1 MFYKVMQNGK
11 VVDIL
16 DKLVFLKFQPKHNI
30 MVHCDEDNA
39 QAILSSNRNTI
50 WHVDTLRKTSRE
62 FETVSLVEITKTEYE
77 QLKALNGK
85 TPQEIIDAY
94 TLSLLESGLL

>member
-1 MFYKVMQNGK
+1 MYYKVMQNGN
-11 VVDIL
+11 VVDVL
-16 DKLVFLKFQPKHNI
+16 DRLVFLKYQPKHNI
-30 MVHCDEDNA
+30 MIHCDINEA
-39 QAILSSNRNTI
+39 QAILSSDQNTI
-50 WHVDTLRKTSRE
+50 WHVDTLYKAPE
-62 FETVSLVEITKTEYE
+62 EYDTVSLEEITKTEYE

>member
-1 MFYKVMQNGK
+1 MFYKVIHKGN
-11 VVDIL
+11 VVDVL
-16 DKLVFLKFQPKHNI
+16 DKLTFLKYQRKHNI
-30 MVHCDEDNA
+30 MVHCDIDEA
-39 QAILSSNRNTI
+39 QAILSSDQNTI
-50 WHVDTLRKTSRE
+50 WHVDTLYKAPDIYD
-62 FETVSLVEITKTEYE
+62 TVSLIEITKTEYE

>member
-1 MFYKVMQNGK
+1 MYYKVMQNGN
-11 VVDIL
+11 VVDVL
-16 DKLVFLKFQPKHNI
+16 DRLIFLKYLPKHNV
-30 MVHCDEDNA
+30 MVHCDIDEA
-39 QAILSSNRNTI
+39 QAILSSDQNII
-50 WHVDTLRKTSRE
+50 WHVDILFKAPDE
-62 FETVSLVEITKTEYE
+62 YDTVSLKEITKTEYE

>member
-1 MFYKVMQNGK
+1 MKTMRRQSYLQT
-11 VVDIL
+11 
-16 DKLVFLKFQPKHNI
+16 
-30 MVHCDEDNA
+30 
-39 QAILSSNRNTI
+39 TI